1 MYLDIFKIEI
11 FREHLSFT
19 FVTKLELDPICFPKP
34 TLTHPP
40 LPVLLFSSSLL
51 IFKG

>member
-1 MYLDIFKIEI
+1 MYLDIFKIKI

-19 FVTKLELDPICFPKP
+19 FVPYLELDPICSPKP

-40 LPVLLFSSSLL
+40 LPVLLFFFQF
-51 IFKG
+51 INF